1 MKRITILKRDINFTN
16 LSGFSSSLQHSLR
29 IRDKDIDNVMYDEE
43 LTSNNKIFYKNEIND
58 LDTNDEN
65 KKILNEIF
73 EKIST
78 SSSENTK
85 TEEEKKNAN
94 NLKSYKNKLKNF
106 YSVADD
112 DVKDFVISTMQ
123 NFKKFDENNYRE
135 FLTANSISLKS
146 VKNQTAL
153 MKKFCDASAI
163 YETSSQKNN
172 IYNANQ
178 VKEVILVIPKKNGID
193 VSEETNSFLL
203 KTAIEFYKENHPHNE
218 ILIAFSHS
226 DETTNHCHLF
236 LNLRNSKTN
245 KFDFVEQETEL
256 AEKNQHMALRNKP
269 KFEDF
274 KTGKR
279 KETTANKLLLN
290 ETQKWRGETLQ
301 RLFYQH
307 FNKSAK
313 EQAMDFEAVF
323 NVKNSTNEDAYKFMN
338 EQSKLPKEKR
348 QLNMLHLQ
356 TETIQKKIEIAKAVL
371 SEESEKTTNAIG
383 TRNKNQIVIERQK
396 DVYSRKNKELSELK
410 LEVEKYNKEKEKK
423 AIEIKR
429 FEEDLKKLKQEEATH
444 KESIKSFTQEYFT
457 KIFDEMK
464 MLYQQVLGLKPLF
477 ERNLKKTG
485 LGKIFLKND
494 ALDEDEFDN
503 RVKDIVR
510 DKSVASLELFNSI
523 DRHYDKKD
531 KDFEARTK
539 KWTHKEVKH
548 RAANNRTSKNEWT
561 EYLDRS
567 APSNKAENENS
578 HQLKNT

>member
-16 LSGFSSSLQHSLR
+16 LNGFSSSLQHSLR
-29 IRDKDIDNVMYDEE
+29 IRDKDIDNVIYDEE

-256 AEKNQHMALRNKP
+256 AEKNQAISLRKKP
-269 KFEDF
+269 KIEDF
-274 KTGKR
+274 KTEKR
-279 KETTANKLLLN
+279 KDSTAKKLLLN

-313 EQAMDFEAVF
+313 EQAMNFEAVF
-323 NVKNSTNEDAYKFMN
+323 NVKDSTNEDAYKFMN

-348 QLNMLHLQ
+348 KLNMLHLQ
-356 TETIQKKIEIAKAVL
+356 TETIQKKIEVSKAVL
-371 SEESEKTTNAIG
+371 SEESEKMTKVIESRKSNE
-383 TRNKNQIVIERQK
+383 IVIENQK
-396 DVYSRKNKELSELK
+396 DIHSKKKKELSVLM
-410 LEVEKYNKEKEKK
+410 LEIERYNKEKEKNRTE
-423 AIEIKR
+423 AIR

-444 KESIKSFTQEYFT
+444 KESIKRFTQEYFT

-477 ERNLKKTG
+477 ERNLKKSG

-548 RAANNRTSKNEWT
+548 RAENNRTSKNEWT

-567 APSNKAENENS
+567 APSSKVENENS
-578 HQLKNT
+578 HKLKNT

>member
-16 LSGFSSSLQHSLR
+16 LNGFSSSLQHSLR

-58 LDTNDEN
+58 LDTSDEN

-123 NFKKFDENNYRE
+123 NFKKIDENNYRE
-135 FLTANSISLKS
+135 FLIANSISLKS

-153 MKKFCDASAI
+153 MKKFCDASAT
-163 YETSSQKNN
+163 YEASSKKNN

-193 VSEETNSFLL
+193 VSEKTNSFLL
-203 KTAIEFYKENHPHNE
+203 KTAIDFYKENHPNNE

-256 AEKNQHMALRNKP
+256 AEKNQTMALRNKP

-274 KTGKR
+274 KTEKR
-279 KETTANKLLLN
+279 KDSVAKKLLLN

-313 EQAMDFEAVF
+313 EQAMNFEAVF
-323 NVKNSTNEDAYKFMN
+323 NVKDSSNEDAYKFMN

-356 TETIQKKIEIAKAVL
+356 TETIQKKIEVSKAVL

-410 LEVEKYNKEKEKK
+410 LEVEQYNKEKEKK
-423 AIEIKR
+423 RTEIKR
-429 FEEDLKKLKQEEATH
+429 FEEDLKKLKQEETTH
-444 KESIKSFTQEYFT
+444 KESIKSFTQEYCA
-457 KIFDEMK
+457 KIFDEMRV
-464 MLYQQVLGLKPLF
+464 LYLQVLGLKPF
-477 ERNLKKTG
+477 FDRALKNSR

-494 ALDEDEFDN
+494 ALDEDEFIA
-503 RVKDIVR
+503 RVKDIVK
-510 DKSVASLELFNSI
+510 DKSVTALEFYCSI

-531 KDFEARTK
+531 KDLEARTK
-539 KWTHKEVKH
+539 NLLREEVKH
-548 RAANNRTSKNEWT
+548 RAANNKNSKNEWT
-561 EYLDRS
+561 ENLDRS
-567 APSNKAENENS
+567 APSSKVENEDS
-578 HQLKNT
+578 HKLKNT

>member
-16 LSGFSSSLQHSLR
+16 LNGFSSSLQHSLR

-65 KKILNEIF
+65 QKILNDIF

-203 KTAIEFYKENHPHNE
+203 KTAIDFYKENHPNNE

-256 AEKNQHMALRNKP
+256 AEKNQAISLRKKP
-269 KFEDF
+269 KIEDF
-274 KTGKR
+274 KTEKR
-279 KETTANKLLLN
+279 KDSTAKKLLLN

-313 EQAMDFEAVF
+313 EQAMNFEAVF
-323 NVKNSTNEDAYKFMN
+323 NVKDSTNEDAYKFMN

-348 QLNMLHLQ
+348 KLNMLHLQ
-356 TETIQKKIEIAKAVL
+356 TETIQKKIEVSKAVL
-371 SEESEKTTNAIG
+371 SEESEKMTKVIESRKSNE
-383 TRNKNQIVIERQK
+383 IVIENQK
-396 DVYSRKNKELSELK
+396 DIHSKKKKELSVLM
-410 LEVEKYNKEKEKK
+410 LEIERYNKEKEKNRTE
-423 AIEIKR
+423 AIR

-444 KESIKSFTQEYFT
+444 KESIKRFTQEYFT

-477 ERNLKKTG
+477 ERNLKKSG

-548 RAANNRTSKNEWT
+548 RAENNRTSKNEWT

-567 APSNKAENENS
+567 APSSKVENENS
-578 HQLKNT
+578 HKLKNT

>member
-16 LSGFSSSLQHSLR
+16 LNGFSSSLQHSLR

-43 LTSNNKIFYKNEIND
+43 LTSNNKIFYKDEIND
-58 LDTNDEN
+58 LNTNDEN
-65 KKILNEIF
+65 QKILNEIF
-73 EKIST
+73 EKISI

-106 YSVADD
+106 YSVADE

-123 NFKKFDENNYRE
+123 NFKNFDENNYRE
-135 FLTANSISLKS
+135 FLTAHSISLKS

-172 IYNANQ
+172 IHNANQ
-178 VKEVILVIPKKNGID
+178 VKEVILVIPRKNGID

-203 KTAIEFYKENHPHNE
+203 KTAIDFYKKNHPNNE

-256 AEKNQHMALRNKP
+256 AEKNQAMALRNKP

-274 KTGKR
+274 KTEKR
-279 KETTANKLLLN
+279 KDSVAKKLLLN

-313 EQAMDFEAVF
+313 EQAMNFEAVF

-348 QLNMLHLQ
+348 KLNMLHLQ
-356 TETIQKKIEIAKAVL
+356 TETIQKKIEVAKAVL
-371 SEESEKTTNAIG
+371 SEESEKTTNAID
-383 TRNKNQIVIERQK
+383 TKNKNQIVIERQK

-410 LEVEKYNKEKEKK
+410 LEIERYNKEKEKK
-423 AIEIKR
+423 KTEIKR

-444 KESIKSFTQEYFT
+444 KESIKSFTQEYFA
-457 KIFDEMK
+457 KIFDEMRV
-464 MLYQQVLGLKPLF
+464 LYLQVLGLKPF
-477 ERNLKKTG
+477 FDRALKNSK

-494 ALDEDEFDN
+494 ALDEDEFIK
-503 RVKDIVR
+503 RVKDIVK
-510 DKSVASLELFNSI
+510 DKSVTALEFYCSI

-531 KDFEARTK
+531 KDLEARTK
-539 KWTHKEVKH
+539 KLLREEVKH
-548 RAANNRTSKNEWT
+548 RAANNQTSKNEW
-561 EYLDRS
+561 EMNYDPN
-567 APSNKAENENS
+567 APKTKVSHSTKNKLNPD
-578 HQLKNT
+578 

>member
-1 MKRITILKRDINFTN
+1 
-16 LSGFSSSLQHSLR
+16 
-29 IRDKDIDNVMYDEE
+29 MYDEE

-65 KKILNEIF
+65 QKILNDIF

-256 AEKNQHMALRNKP
+256 AEKNQAISLRKKP
-269 KFEDF
+269 KIEDF
-274 KTGKR
+274 KTEKR
-279 KETTANKLLLN
+279 KDSTAKKLLLN

-313 EQAMDFEAVF
+313 EQAMNFEAVF
-323 NVKNSTNEDAYKFMN
+323 NVKDSTNEDAYKFMN

-348 QLNMLHLQ
+348 KLNMLHLQ
-356 TETIQKKIEIAKAVL
+356 TETIQKKIEVSKAVL
-371 SEESEKTTNAIG
+371 SEESEKMTKVIESRKSNE
-383 TRNKNQIVIERQK
+383 IVIENQK
-396 DVYSRKNKELSELK
+396 DIHSKKKKELSVLM
-410 LEVEKYNKEKEKK
+410 LEIERYNKEKEKNRTE
-423 AIEIKR
+423 AIR

-444 KESIKSFTQEYFT
+444 KESIKRFTQEYFT

-477 ERNLKKTG
+477 ERNLKKSG

-548 RAANNRTSKNEWT
+548 RAENNRTSKNEWT

-567 APSNKAENENS
+567 APSSKVENENS
-578 HQLKNT
+578 HKLKNT

>member
-16 LSGFSSSLQHSLR
+16 LNGFSSSLQHSLR

-43 LTSNNKIFYKNEIND
+43 LSSSNKIFYKNEIND

-65 KKILNEIF
+65 QKMLNEIF

-106 YSVADD
+106 YSIADD

-313 EQAMDFEAVF
+313 EQAMNFEAVF
-323 NVKNSTNEDAYKFMN
+323 NVKDSTNEDAYKFMS

-348 QLNMLHLQ
+348 KLNMLHLQ
-356 TETIQKKIEIAKAVL
+356 TETIQKKIEVSKAVL
-371 SEESEKTTNAIG
+371 SEESEKMTKVIESRKSNE
-383 TRNKNQIVIERQK
+383 IVIENQK
-396 DVYSRKNKELSELK
+396 DIHSKKKKELSVLM
-410 LEVEKYNKEKEKK
+410 LEIERYNKEKEKNRTEQRQY
-423 AIEIKR
+423 A
-429 FEEDLKKLKQEEATH
+429 
-444 KESIKSFTQEYFT
+444 
-457 KIFDEMK
+457 
-464 MLYQQVLGLKPLF
+464 
-477 ERNLKKTG
+477 LKKT
-485 LGKIFLKND
+485 
-494 ALDEDEFDN
+494 
-503 RVKDIVR
+503 
-510 DKSVASLELFNSI
+510 
-523 DRHYDKKD
+523 
-531 KDFEARTK
+531 
-539 KWTHKEVKH
+539 
-548 RAANNRTSKNEWT
+548 
-561 EYLDRS
+561 
-567 APSNKAENENS
+567 
-578 HQLKNT
+578 